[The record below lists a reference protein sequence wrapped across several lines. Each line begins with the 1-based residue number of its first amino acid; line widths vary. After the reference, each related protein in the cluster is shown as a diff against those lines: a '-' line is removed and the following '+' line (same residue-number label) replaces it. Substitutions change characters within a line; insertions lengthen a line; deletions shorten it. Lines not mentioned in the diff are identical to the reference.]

1 MVITVWWLSH
11 GPMDSGTTSNGVPQE
26 PIPEQPWRAKIE
38 PELDEPPESGLPE
51 SEPVSPVATLFREQ
65 FEQFLPMIQ
74 REWPEVARHTL
85 EATRGS
91 FDTVVEVIAR
101 QTGRTSDGVK
111 DQLLDLLTLGEDQAQ
126 QWADSL
132 RPLEEQLEQLL
143 DDLNTTLRPRIEK
156 PVRER
161 PLMALGLAAGVGL
174 LLGLM
179 LSGRR
184 SS

>member
-1 MVITVWWLSH
+1 MGASS
-11 GPMDSGTTSNGVPQE
+11 PQSNGSFEHHFRDRFDSLLPTIQKR
-26 PIPEQPWRAKIE
+26 W
-38 PELDEPPESGLPE
+38 PEL
-51 SEPVSPVATLFREQ
+51 AQ
-65 FEQFLPMIQ
+65 
-74 REWPEVARHTL
+74 HTL

-91 FDTVVEVIAR
+91 VDELVRLIE
-101 QTGRTSDGVK
+101 QNTGLTPQGVRE
-111 DQLLDLLTLGEDQAQ
+111 QLEELMHTAGDRGRHLG
-126 QWADSL
+126 DSL
-132 RPLEEQLEQLL
+132 DPLEEQLEQLL
-143 DDLNTTLRPRIEK
+143 DDLNTNLRPRIEK

>member
-1 MVITVWWLSH
+1 
-11 GPMDSGTTSNGVPQE
+11 MDSGTTSNGVPQE
-26 PIPEQPWRAKIE
+26 PMPEQPWRDKIE
-38 PELDEPPESGLPE
+38 PELDEPPETGLPE
-51 SEPVSPVATLFREQ
+51 SQPVSPVATLFREQ
-65 FEQFLPMIQ
+65 FEQFLPTIQ

-91 FDTVVEVIAR
+91 LDTVVEVIAR

-143 DDLNTTLRPRIEK
+143 DDLNTNLRPRIEK

-161 PLMALGLAAGVGL
+161 PLMALGLAAGVGV